1 MTRFGQATTL
11 PQRKLSTIQSFK
23 TQLHPTT
30 PKPATDPIT
39 THHSPEKL
47 PEGGKKPNST
57 MRRKLNALR
66 KPQFRQ
72 SWSKYALYNMS
83 RAPRPRIPSQKT
95 FFQQK
100 WAAKA
105 EVRHYHGEHLTNRQ
119 WQNIFRH
126 TMKASVPMRNSQLA
140 LNNGSEMAMG
150 RGSGLQGDEGYGR
163 VKTVPYMCQL
173 FWPMERRLD
182 MAVHRAMFA
191 SSARQARQFVVHGFV
206 KVNGKKMVHPGYM
219 LNPGD
224 MFSVDQDQVLFA
236 TGQPKRGVKK
246 VEGAAETDTST
257 TEEEEKAE
265 GEEDK
270 DKIEA
275 KVGKI
280 VEDADAE
287 AKSEGKGAEVSSPPS
302 PPQPPS
308 ESKQSWTEGETE
320 GEEEIRRREA
330 KEKLKALREDPN
342 NVLDVT
348 KPYAT
353 PWRPRDYMAPF
364 AFIPRYLEVN
374 HNTCHAVYLRHPVA
388 KPGLAEAPS
397 PYPEEILQMAFNW
410 YLRRR

>member
-1 MTRFGQATTL
+1 
-11 PQRKLSTIQSFK
+11 
-23 TQLHPTT
+23 
-30 PKPATDPIT
+30 
-39 THHSPEKL
+39 
-47 PEGGKKPNST
+47 
-57 MRRKLNALR
+57 MRRKLYVLR
-66 KPQFRQ
+66 KSKLRQ
-72 SWSKYALYNMS
+72 SWSKYVLYNMS
-83 RAPRPRIPSQKT
+83 RAPQPRIPSQKT

-126 TMKASVPMRNSQLA
+126 TMKASVPMQNVRLA
-140 LNNGSEMAMG
+140 LHNGSEMAMG

-163 VKTVPYMCQL
+163 VKTVPYMSQL

-236 TGQPKRGVKK
+236 TGQPKRDLKNAEGV
-246 VEGAAETDTST
+246 AAETDAT
-257 TEEEEKAE
+257 E
-265 GEEDK
+265 GEEK
-270 DKIEA
+270 TEGEGG
-275 KVGKI
+275 KVK
-280 VEDADAE
+280 AE
-287 AKSEGKGAEVSSPPS
+287 AKEGEAVGDTEAKSVEKETEEPS
-302 PPQPPS
+302 PSPSPS
-308 ESKQSWTEGETE
+308 ESKQASTEGET
-320 GEEEIRRREA
+320 EEEIRRREA
-330 KEKLKALREDPN
+330 KEKLKALSQDPN
-342 NVLDVT
+342 NVLDLT

-353 PWRPRDYMAPF
+353 PWRPRNYLAPF

-397 PYPEEILQMAFNW
+397 PYPEEVLQMAFAW

>member
-1 MTRFGQATTL
+1 MTRSGQATTL
-11 PQRKLSTIQSFK
+11 RQSKLSTRLSKSNLSNLNFTPPPPNKQPIPQP
-23 TQLHPTT
+23 PTT
-30 PKPATDPIT
+30 
-39 THHSPEKL
+39 H
-47 PEGGKKPNST
+47 PEGEKPNST
-57 MRRKLNALR
+57 MRRKLNTLR

-83 RAPRPRIPSQKT
+83 RAPQPRIPSQKT

-126 TMKASVPMRNSQLA
+126 TMKASVPMQNTRLA
-140 LNNGSEMAMG
+140 QNNGSDMAMG

-163 VKTVPYMCQL
+163 VRTVPYMSQL

-224 MFSVDQDQVLFA
+224 MFSVNQDQVLFA
-236 TGQPKRGVKK
+236 TGQPKRSFRKT
-246 VEGAAETDTST
+246 EGATETNVST
-257 TEEEEKAE
+257 AE
-265 GEEDK
+265 GEEKAKGEEDQ

-275 KVGKI
+275 KEGET

-287 AKSEGKGAEVSSPPS
+287 TKSEGKGAEASSSPS
-302 PPQPPS
+302 PPS
-308 ESKQSWTEGETE
+308 ESKQVSTEGETE
-320 GEEEIRRREA
+320 EEIRLREA
-330 KEKLKALREDPN
+330 KAKLKALSEDPN

-353 PWRPRDYMAPF
+353 PWMPRDYMAPF
-364 AFIPRYLEVN
+364 AFIPRYLE
-374 HNTCHAVYLRHPVA
+374 A
-388 KPGLAEAPS
+388 
-397 PYPEEILQMAFNW
+397 
-410 YLRRR
+410 

>member
-1 MTRFGQATTL
+1 
-11 PQRKLSTIQSFK
+11 
-23 TQLHPTT
+23 
-30 PKPATDPIT
+30 
-39 THHSPEKL
+39 
-47 PEGGKKPNST
+47 

-83 RAPRPRIPSQKT
+83 RAPQPRIPAQKT

-100 WAAKA
+100 WVAKA

-126 TMKASVPMRNSQLA
+126 TMKASVPMQNSQLA
-140 LNNGSEMAMG
+140 LNNGGEMAMG

-163 VKTVPYMCQL
+163 VRTVPYMSQL

-224 MFSVDQDQVLFA
+224 MFSVDQDQALFA
-236 TGQPKRGVKK
+236 TGQPKRSIKNA
-246 VEGAAETDTST
+246 EGATETDAA
-257 TEEEEKAE
+257 AE
-265 GEEDK
+265 GEVKAQGEGEGDK
-270 DKIEA
+270 GKAEA
-275 KVGKI
+275 KEGKEEA
-280 VEDADAE
+280 VEEAE
-287 AKSEGKGAEVSSPPS
+287 AKSEGEEAEASS
-302 PPQPPS
+302 S
-308 ESKQSWTEGETE
+308 ESKQASTEGETE
-320 GEEEIRRREA
+320 EEIKRREA
-330 KEKLKALREDPN
+330 KEKLKALKEDPN
-342 NVLDVT
+342 NLLDVT

-353 PWRPRDYMAPF
+353 PWRPRDFMAPF